1 MNLQD
6 ALYNWLQIHIVAEG
20 RPDDNAAKDT
30 LAFFE
35 QILEEDHHLSDVR
48 IASVDE
54 SLITV
59 QFGQDGRTMSRQFPR
74 DAAEQL
80 LADIRSNPKYN
91 E

>member
-6 ALYNWLQIHIVAEG
+6 ALYNWLQIRIVAEG

-30 LAFFE
+30 LAFFA
-35 QILEEDHHLSDVR
+35 QILEEDHHLSDVL
-48 IASVDE
+48 IAGLDE

-59 QFGQDGRTMSRQFPR
+59 QFMQEGQAVSRQFPR
-74 DAAEQL
+74 EAAEQL